1 MTIAGQTSSNEF
13 WQDVNETSISNNLER
28 QIIPNKYRVLKLD
41 IIGIQ
46 NFLTTLPNEENARLN
61 LSKAILSLPLPNGQF
76 VKFSVIGSPIMEQ
89 ELADKYPEIKTYR
102 GQSIE
107 DKTASVRF
115 DVTPNGFHAMIL
127 SAGGTIYIDPYS
139 AGNIENYISYYKK
152 DFSVNDTEA
161 HTSCGPIEA
170 DPAIVNE
177 IKRIV
182 DRGVI
187 ESSGTQ
193 LRTYRLALACTGEY
207 TSFHGGTVSNA
218 LAAMVTTMNRVNG
231 VYERDV
237 AVRMGLIAN
246 NDQIIYTNSGTD
258 PYTNNDGFSMLSQN
272 QSNID
277 AVIGSGN
284 YDIGHVFSTGGG
296 GIASLGVPCRNGL
309 KARGVTGLFQP
320 VGDPFD
326 IDYVAHEMG
335 HQWGANHPFNGSSG
349 NCSGG
354 NRNASTAYEPG
365 SGSTIMA
372 YAGICGSQ
380 NLQSNSDD
388 YFHGIS
394 FDEMVAY
401 STLSSGNGCAVITS
415 TGNGAPVVDAGTGGF
430 VIPIN
435 TPFSLTGS
443 ATDPNGDPMTY
454 CWEEFDLGPAGSP
467 TSPSGNAPIFR
478 SFDPVSTPSRTF
490 PKLSNILNNSSTI
503 GEILPSYSR
512 DLNFRLTAR
521 DNRSGG
527 GGVGFDEI
535 SFTVSDAA
543 GPFLVTYPNSSVII
557 PGNNFFDVTW
567 DVANSDAA
575 PINCSQVN
583 ILLSTDGGQ
592 TFPIVLASATD
603 NDGTENI
610 LLPDNQT
617 ATARIKIE
625 AVDNIFFDISNTNFQ
640 IDAPVPVELVSFR
653 GFSIKDGVHLEWK
666 TATELNNYGFE
677 VERSIDQQ
685 NFEKAAFIQGNG
697 NSNVSNDY
705 SYTDRP
711 LGSGRIFYRLKQ
723 IDFNG
728 NYEYSNSIEVDLGQP
743 KNYSL
748 SQNHPN
754 PFNPSTNIEFALP
767 VEAKVSIKIFNTIG
781 QEIAE
786 IVNENFISG
795 SNRVTFDARNLSSGI
810 YYYTINAKGVDGSNF
825 ITSKKMILMK

>member
-1 MTIAGQTSSNEF
+1 M
-13 WQDVNETSISNNLER
+13 
-28 QIIPNKYRVLKLD
+28 KLD
-41 IIGIQ
+41 INGLQ
-46 NFLTTLPNEENARLN
+46 NFLTTLPDEENSRTSF
-61 LSKAILSLPLPNGQF
+61 SKATLRLPMPNGQF
-76 VKFSVIGSPIMEQ
+76 EKFAIIGSPIMEQ
-89 ELADKYPEIKTYR
+89 ALAEKYPEIKTYR
-102 GQSIE
+102 GQGIN
-107 DKTASVRF
+107 DRTASVRF
-115 DVTPNGFHAMIL
+115 DVTPQGFHAMIL
-127 SAGGTIYIDPYS
+127 SAEGTIYIDPYS

-152 DFSVNDTEA
+152 DFSVNETEA
-161 HTSCGPIEA
+161 HTTCGPIDA
-170 DPAIVNE
+170 DPVIVNE
-177 IKRIV
+177 IKQIIE
-182 DRGVI
+182 RGAI

-207 TSFHGGTVSNA
+207 TSFHGGTVVSA

-237 AVRMGLIAN
+237 AIRMVLIAN
-246 NDQIIYTNSGTD
+246 NDQIIYTNAGTD
-258 PYTNNDGFSMLSQN
+258 PYTNNSGFTMLSEN

-277 AVIGSGN
+277 AVIGSSN

-335 HQWGANHPFNGSSG
+335 HQWGANHPFNGTAG

-415 TGNGAPVVDAGTGGF
+415 TGNSVPIVNAGTGGF

-443 ATDPNGDPMTY
+443 ATDPDGDPMTY
-454 CWEEFDLGPAGSP
+454 CWEQFDLGPAGSP

-478 SFDPVSTPSRTF
+478 SFDPVTTPTRTF

-512 DLNFRLTAR
+512 DLNFRITAR

-535 SFTVSDAA
+535 SFTVSNAA
-543 GPFLVTYPNSSVII
+543 GPFLVTYPNTSVII
-557 PGNNFFDVTW
+557 PGNNFIDVTW
-567 DVANSDAA
+567 DVANTNAA

-603 NDGTENI
+603 NDGIENI

-617 ATARIKIE
+617 TTARIKIE
-625 AVDNIFFDISNTNFQ
+625 AVGNVFFDISNTNFQ

-653 GFSIKDGVHLEWK
+653 GFTINNGVYLEWK

-677 VERSIDQQ
+677 IERSIDDQ

-697 NSNVSNDY
+697 NSNVNHDY

-711 LGSGRIFYRLKQ
+711 SGSGKFFYRLKQ
-723 IDFNG
+723 LDFNG
-728 NYEYSNSIEVDLGQP
+728 SHEYSNTIEVDLGMP
-743 KNYSL
+743 KEYSL

-754 PFNPSTNIEFALP
+754 PFNPSTVIEFTLP
-767 VEAKVSIKIFNTIG
+767 TEAKVSIKVYNTIG
-781 QEIAE
+781 QELIE
-786 IVNENFISG
+786 VVNDNFLAGVNRASFNAIS
-795 SNRVTFDARNLSSGI
+795 FASGI
-810 YYYTINAKGVDGSNF
+810 YYYTINAEGADGSNF
-825 ITSKKMILMK
+825 ITSKKMILLK